1 MYEQRSSYRFPLWDQ
16 TDGAMSAGLGS
27 KLSKRP
33 PRSPFSGRRSPS
45 SGRRSPSSGA
55 MPTRT
60 TFVFCPACPLAET
73 CSPGAWKRAGVWGWD
88 EQEARE
94 KLRHH
99 LVMSGLHQCSE
110 DDADY
115 LIESVI
121 WEVDEYTAPD
131 PPAPKKARQVLQE
144 VRQPDKQ
151 APAPV
156 QDVIAETIRQM
167 TQQQQ
172 ELDGGAAGSG
182 SSAGFRPRLDS
193 VWPREIRGLSSSSS
207 SSSLRHHLRDRN
219 RQYHHHHRCH
229 RRHSFQAAVCKWRS
243 GPLPRTTSRSRRS
256 RSRSAST
263 PSPGRFVLP
272 RGR

>member
-1 MYEQRSSYRFPLWDQ
+1 
-16 TDGAMSAGLGS
+16 
-27 KLSKRP
+27 
-33 PRSPFSGRRSPS
+33 
-45 SGRRSPSSGA
+45 
-55 MPTRT
+55 MPART

-110 DDADY
+110 EDADY

-151 APAPV
+151 AQAPAPV

-167 TQQQQ
+167 TQQQA
-172 ELDGGAAGSG
+172 ELDGGAPGSG

-193 VWPREIRGLSSSSS
+193 VWPIE
-207 SSSLRHHLRDRN
+207 
-219 RQYHHHHRCH
+219 RQGDCH
-229 RRHSFQAAVCKWRS
+229 RHRHRRRYDTIFVTVIVNIIIIIVVIVVI
-243 GPLPRTTSRSRRS
+243 PSRQ
-256 RSRSAST
+256 RSASGGAA
-263 PSPGRFVLP
+263 PCPELRPDPGEAGHGVHRRPHPGDSCCQGVGEVVPENAKGHQMKPLEKATRKRQQEKRTTKP
-272 RGR
+272 IAITCNITDYIN